1 MPTSSW
7 CCLTSG
13 RSQRSSVFLFHLLLH
28 LRKSL
33 PRGSQW
39 HEKEMSP
46 SLLPGKAGLQLSVG
60 YNVTPPTL
68 TSLFFLLLPLSFYP
82 LLCLCFLL
90 PPYHLKFSWFPP
102 PTHTVQYSAEMQST
116 SSDSSKKV
124 WKSSRSWR
132 RLRESMRN
140 KDKVEGKK
148 NILETLTRIKVRR

>member
-13 RSQRSSVFLFHLLLH
+13 RSPRSSVFLFHLLLH

-68 TSLFFLLLPLSFYP
+68 TSLFFFSFYFHYP
-82 LLCLCFLL
+82 FILYFASASYFHPTISNSLDL
-90 PPYHLKFSWFPP
+90 PPH
-102 PTHTVQYSAEMQST
+102 THTRYSTAQRCRVPAVTAARKSGRAAGAGGGWERAWEI
-116 SSDSSKKV
+116 KLR
-124 WKSSRSWR
+124 WK
-132 RLRESMRN
+132 
-140 KDKVEGKK
+140 GKK
-148 NILETLTRIKVRR
+148 EHLGNCD

>member
-13 RSQRSSVFLFHLLLH
+13 RSPRSSVFLFHLLLH

-39 HEKEMSP
+39 HDKEMSP

-68 TSLFFLLLPLSFYP
+68 TSLFFFPFYFHYP
-82 LLCLCFLL
+82 FILYFASASYFHPTISNSLDL
-90 PPYHLKFSWFPP
+90 PPHTH
-102 PTHTVQYSAEMQST
+102 THTVQYSAEMQGT

-148 NILETLTRIKVRR
+148 RTSWKLWLG

>member
-13 RSQRSSVFLFHLLLH
+13 RSPRSSVFLFYLLLH

-68 TSLFFLLLPLSFYP
+68 TSLFFPFTSTILLSFTLPLLLTSTLPSQI
-82 LLCLCFLL
+82 LLI
-90 PPYHLKFSWFPP
+90 PP
-102 PTHTVQYSAEMQST
+102 PHTHTVQYSAEMQGT

-140 KDKVEGKK
+140 KDKVEGEKRTSWK
-148 NILETLTRIKVRR
+148 LWVG

>member
-13 RSQRSSVFLFHLLLH
+13 RSPRSSVFLFHLLLH

-39 HEKEMSP
+39 HDKEMSP

-68 TSLFFLLLPLSFYP
+68 TSLFFPFTSTILLSFTLPLLLTSTLPSQI
-82 LLCLCFLL
+82 LLI
-90 PPYHLKFSWFPP
+90 PTTH
-102 PTHTVQYSAEMQST
+102 THTVQYSAEMQGT

-140 KDKVEGKK
+140 KDKLEGKK
-148 NILETLTRIKVRR
+148 RTSWKLWLG

>member
-13 RSQRSSVFLFHLLLH
+13 RSPRSSVFLFHLLLH

-68 TSLFFLLLPLSFYP
+68 TSLFFFPFTSTILLSFTLPLLLTSTLPSQI
-82 LLCLCFLL
+82 LLIS
-90 PPYHLKFSWFPP
+90 PPH
-102 PTHTVQYSAEMQST
+102 THTRYSTAQRCRVPAVTAARKSGRAAGAGGGWERAWEI
-116 SSDSSKKV
+116 KIR
-124 WKSSRSWR
+124 WK
-132 RLRESMRN
+132 
-140 KDKVEGKK
+140 GKK
-148 NILETLTRIKVRR
+148 EHLGNCD